1 MGQRLDCNH
10 LDYRLI
16 SSVMSN
22 LSDSTVEASVGG
34 IVLLRRKLFGN
45 ALGERISNA
54 DGRVFT
60 LTVRLEPNLVRH
72 LPVCYVIFCSR
83 VIYFS

>member
-1 MGQRLDCNH
+1 MSG
-10 LDYRLI
+10 
-16 SSVMSN
+16 SN

-34 IVLLRRKLFGN
+34 IVLLRRRLFGN

-60 LTVRLEPNLVRH
+60 LTIRL
-72 LPVCYVIFCSR
+72 
-83 VIYFS
+83 